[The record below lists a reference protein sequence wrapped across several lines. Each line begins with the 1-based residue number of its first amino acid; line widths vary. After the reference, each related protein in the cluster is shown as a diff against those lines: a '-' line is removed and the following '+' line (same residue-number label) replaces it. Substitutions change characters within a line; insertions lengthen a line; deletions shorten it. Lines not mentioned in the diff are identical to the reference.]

1 MGFKE
6 STISDLENII
16 GDQIYIR
23 IENWNLY
30 LGDAG
35 LARRL
40 AIELLSNL
48 EKGSKE
54 ATKLSLEELLVK
66 VGDGKKNVPLSS
78 LIPASQINQL
88 ADILDSLN

>member
-78 LIPASQINQL
+78 LIPASQINEL

>member
-78 LIPASQINQL
+78 LIPASQINEL
-88 ADILDSLN
+88 EDILDSLR

>member
-54 ATKLSLEELLVK
+54 ATKLSLDDLLVK
-66 VGDGKKNVPLSS
+66 VGDGKNNFPLSS
-78 LIPASQINQL
+78 LIPASQINEL
-88 ADILDSLN
+88 AEILDSLS

>member
-16 GDQIYIR
+16 GDRIYIR

-54 ATKLSLEELLVK
+54 ATKLSLDDLLVK
-66 VGDGKKNVPLSS
+66 VGDGKNNFPLSS
-78 LIPASQINQL
+78 LIPASQINEL
-88 ADILDSLN
+88 AEILDSLS

>member
-54 ATKLSLEELLVK
+54 ATKLCLEELLVK
-66 VGDGKKNVPLSS
+66 VGDGNKNVPLSS
-78 LIPASQINQL
+78 LIPASQINEL
-88 ADILDSLN
+88 EDILDSLR